1 MRRLL
6 LLAVTL
12 LPATA
17 ACQTPL
23 PCEGCEAIHER
34 PVASLT
40 ATAVLAPPSEPGD
53 RLVVT
58 GRVTGRDGRTPAP
71 GIVLYAWQ
79 TNAQGVYAADP
90 AATGLAR
97 DHGRLR
103 GWVRTDGEGRYRLE
117 TIRPGPYPGLQ
128 MAAHIHIVVKQPDHP
143 EYWIDDVVFTDDPLV
158 TAEYRAR
165 ATDRGGSGIVAP
177 VRDAAGI
184 WLVRRDIRLEY

>member
-6 LLAVTL
+6 LLALAL

-17 ACQTPL
+17 ACQAAL
-23 PCEGCEAIHER
+23 PCDGCEAIHER
-34 PVASLT
+34 PAASLT
-40 ATAVLAPPSEPGD
+40 ATAVLAPPSEPGE

-58 GRVTGRDGRTPAP
+58 GRVVHRDGHTPAP
-71 GIVLYAWQ
+71 GIILYAWQ

-90 AATGLAR
+90 GATGLAKE
-97 DHGRLR
+97 HGRLR
-103 GWVRTDGEGRYRLE
+103 GWVRTDAEGRYRLE
-117 TIRPGPYPGLQ
+117 TIRPDPYPKRDL
-128 MAAHIHIVVKQPDHP
+128 AAHIHVVVKQPDHP

-158 TAEYRAR
+158 TADYRAR

-184 WLVRRDIRLEY
+184 WQVRRDIRLEH

>member
-6 LLAVTL
+6 LLAVAL

-17 ACQTPL
+17 ACQTSL

-58 GRVTGRDGRTPAP
+58 GRVMGRDGRTPAP
-71 GIVLYAWQ
+71 GIILYAWQ

-90 AATGLAR
+90 AATGLSR

-103 GWVRTDGEGRYRLE
+103 GWVRTDAEGRYRLE

-128 MAAHIHIVVKQPDHP
+128 MAAHIHLVVKQPDHP

-165 ATDRGGSGIVAP
+165 ATDRGGSGIVTP
-177 VRDAAGI
+177 VRDAAGT
-184 WLVRRDIRLEY
+184 WQVRRDIRLEY